1 MSISVIGAGFGRT
14 GTLSLKSALETLGY
28 EKCHHM
34 IEVIHKPGEAEKW
47 MQAIEAE
54 TVDWDTLLAGF
65 EATVD
70 WPACHFYKELADYY
84 PQAKVL
90 LSVRDPRQ
98 WFESMSE
105 TTLRVISKRIQADD
119 VQQPKNLGTE
129 LVVKAAFSGR
139 IDDLEHG
146 IRVFNQHTQD
156 VINAIEPD
164 RLLVFD
170 VRQGWE
176 PLCQFLDKPVPDT
189 AFPRVNSR
197 DEFEDIFFGSGLK
210 QS

>member
-28 EKCHHM
+28 NKCHHM

-47 MQAIEAE
+47 MQAIDAE
-54 TVDWDTLLAGF
+54 SVDWDNLLAGF
-65 EATVD
+65 SATVD

-90 LSVRDPRQ
+90 LSVRDPLQ

-105 TTLRVISKRIQADD
+105 TTLRVISKRMQASDA
-119 VQQPKNLGTE
+119 QQPKNLGTE
-129 LVVKAAFSGR
+129 LVVKTVFGGK
-139 IDDLEHG
+139 INDPEHG

-156 VINAIEPD
+156 VINAIDSE
-164 RLLVFD
+164 RLLIFD

-176 PLCQFLDKPVPDT
+176 PLCQFLDKPVPDVP
-189 AFPRVNSR
+189 FPRVNSR
-197 DEFEDIFFGSGLK
+197 AEFEETFFGSGLK
-210 QS
+210 QR